1 MKRIVYR
8 STIAAAVD
16 STEVF
21 NIIDTSNRRNPARGI
36 TGFLLHDGERFLQ
49 FLEGPPL
56 EVEGLLAEIERDP
69 RHTDLVIVYDEGA
82 QEPWFPDWA
91 MKRLI
96 NFTGP
101 PAIDQLR
108 EELAGKPDGDRVLGL
123 VEDFLRA

>member
-8 STIAAAVD
+8 STIAAGVA
-16 STEVF
+16 TAEVF
-21 NIIDTSNRRNPARGI
+21 NIIDTSNRRNPSRGI

-49 FLEGPPL
+49 LLEGPPL

-69 RHTDLVIVYDEGA
+69 RHTDLALIYDEGTEQA
-82 QEPWFPDWA
+82 WFPDWA

-101 PAIDQLR
+101 PAIDLLR
-108 EELAGKPDGDRVLGL
+108 EELAGRPEADRVLKL
-123 VEDFLRA
+123 VEDFLRD